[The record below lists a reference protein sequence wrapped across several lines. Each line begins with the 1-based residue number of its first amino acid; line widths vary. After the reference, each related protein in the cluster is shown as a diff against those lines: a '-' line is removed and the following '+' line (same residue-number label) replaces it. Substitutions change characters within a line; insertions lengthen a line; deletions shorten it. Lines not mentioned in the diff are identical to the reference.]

1 MVSVSSLVRCQTK
14 RTVSVSEPIVTAAFP
29 LASQASKSTGTIGAS
44 GAVSLSTVVQADAS
58 MMTNAKPGRDS
69 RWLCGAN
76 GNCTAITAG
85 RRPIVRQP
93 RG

>member
-1 MVSVSSLVRCQTK
+1 MVSVSSLVRRQTK
-14 RTVSVSEPIVTAAFP
+14 RTVSVLEPIVTAAFP
-29 LASQASKSTGTIGAS
+29 LASQASTSTGMIGAS
-44 GAVSLSTVVQADAS
+44 GAFSLSTVVQADAS
-58 MMTNAKPGRDS
+58 IMISAKPGRDS

-76 GNCTAITAG
+76 GGCIAITAG